1 MAVTQYIGARY
12 VPLFADPI
20 DWDSTKHY
28 EPLTIVYHQGN
39 SFTSKQFVPTGIDI
53 ANGDYWVPTGNYN
66 AQVEQYRREVRAFDG
81 RITAN
86 AQAIADEVTARMSE
100 DTTIRGLITDL
111 RVNLEG
117 EVSARET
124 ADTQIRTDFAAAD
137 TQIRTDFAAAD
148 TQIRTD
154 FAAADTQIRTD
165 IKNVAAGQ
173 KALGD
178 RVFALEYYKKYENNP
193 IYYGADPTGVKDS
206 SAAIN
211 DCINACKGQ
220 TIVFSTGKY
229 KLNAPIKTPYA
240 SRVSIDFNGSLLTYS
255 GTSTPAAIMI
265 GYSDNPSAEQI
276 KNGSSPYKA
285 SYFKNLTL
293 ETPSACTYA
302 IEINTHY
309 MNAKFDNIH
318 VNTATNGIR
327 IGENATNLYP
337 SDFLFINSFVNCST
351 NATTYTGITVNGTD
365 NRFEQ
370 MRVYGFAVYFDLN
383 AHANWFSYIHTL
395 GTNENSRNGISYNTH
410 GSVNWFNNI
419 YNDTVRTCIK
429 VNGRYSEINVNT
441 AFDYAWTD
449 IDNRCF
455 IDCSAMT
462 ELPDYIFV
470 DGLTVS
476 ARDKRYN
483 GIKIKSNNTNWVFP
497 NIFNIKN
504 VKIDNCNYTDAILP
518 YDDIIRMG
526 LKSSFIYFDDTGT
539 NYYPIAAL
547 ICGDTYKH
555 VDFTLTCY
563 SRKTYISIFREG
575 DTIVNFNK
583 SDVLAD
589 ENPPHYEL
597 CFTKYNAKNTMMTAN
612 TYIIGVRVAGKPTF
626 KLENIPE
633 QASAVLV
640 PIQSGNSVIANNF
653 GAVTPTYKFEV

>member
-53 ANGDYWVPTGNYN
+53 DNGEYWVPTGNYN
-66 AQVEQYRREVRAFDG
+66 AQVEQYRREVRSFDG

-100 DTTIRGLITDL
+100 DTAIHALITTLTNDL
-111 RVNLEG
+111 TTLTNDLKTE
-117 EVSARET
+117 ESARET

-148 TQIRTD
+148 AQIRTDFAAADAQIRTD
-154 FAAADTQIRTD
+154 FAAADT
-165 IKNVAAGQ
+165 
-173 KALGD
+173 ALGARID
-178 RVFALEYYKKYENNP
+178 KITKNNP
-193 IYYGADPTGVKDS
+193 IYYGADPTGVNDS

-220 TIVFSTGKY
+220 TIVFTTGKY

-240 SRVSIDFNGSLLTYS
+240 MYDRVSIDFNGSLLTYS
-255 GTSTPAAIMI
+255 GNSTSAAIMI

-276 KNGSSPYKA
+276 ENGSGGYIA
-285 SYFKNLTL
+285 SYFKNLAL
-293 ETPSACTYA
+293 VTPSACTYA

-327 IGENATNLYP
+327 IGENATNFYP
-337 SDFLFINSFVNCST
+337 TDVLFINSFVNCTTS
-351 NATTYTGITVNGTD
+351 ATTYTGITINGTD

-383 AHANWFSYIHTL
+383 AASNWFSYVHTL
-395 GTNENSRNGISYNTH
+395 GTNENSRYGISYNSH
-410 GSVNWFNNI
+410 GGFNWFNNI

-429 VNGRYSEINVNT
+429 VNGRYSEIYVNT
-441 AFDYAWTD
+441 AFDYMWTD

-455 IDCSAMT
+455 IDCSEMT
-462 ELPDYIFV
+462 ELPQYIFV
-470 DGLTVS
+470 DEFT
-476 ARDKRYN
+476 ADAQNKRYN
-483 GIKIKSNNTNWVFP
+483 GIKIKSNKTNWAFS

-504 VKIDNCNYTDAILP
+504 VKIENCNYTDAILP

-526 LKSSFIYFDDTGT
+526 LKSSCIYFDNTGT

-547 ICGDTYKH
+547 ICGDKYKH
-555 VDFTLTCY
+555 VDFTLTCF
-563 SRKTYISIFREG
+563 SRKTNISIFTEG
-575 DTIVNFNK
+575 DTIDNFAK
-583 SDVLAD
+583 SDVFAD
-589 ENPPHYEL
+589 ITTPYKL
-597 CFTKYNAKNTMMTAN
+597 CFTKYDAKNTMTAAN
-612 TYIIGVRVAGKPTF
+612 TYIIGVKVEGNPIF

-633 QASAVLV
+633 QAAAVLV
-640 PIQSGNSVIANNF
+640 PIQSGISIKANDF
-653 GAVTPTYKFEV
+653 GAVTPTYEFNV